1 MTSKK
6 STYITPA
13 CLLLLLMMV
22 ALQGCG
28 LGEKRSSCLSTKP
41 LGFGVL
47 ALITL
52 NGENQNIQVAVYE
65 GTMENN
71 TLRYEK
77 KLNQYVRELW
87 LETNKQYTVI
97 AYYKKDGKTYQVV
110 SGIEMS
116 VSQSGRCYYV
126 SNTVIDLRL
135 KD

>member
-13 CLLLLLMMV
+13 YLLLLLMMV

-28 LGEKRSSCLSTKP
+28 LGEKRSNCLSTKP

-52 NGENQNIQVAVYE
+52 NEENQNIQVAVYE

-77 KLNQYVRELW
+77 KLNRYSRELW

-97 AYYKKDGKTYQVV
+97 AYYQKDGKTYQVV

-116 VSQSGRCYYV
+116 VSQSGKCYYV

>member
-1 MTSKK
+1 
-6 STYITPA
+6 
-13 CLLLLLMMV
+13 
-22 ALQGCG
+22 
-28 LGEKRSSCLSTKP
+28 
-41 LGFGVL
+41 VL

-52 NGENQNIQVAVYE
+52 NEENQNIQVAVYE

-77 KLNQYVRELW
+77 KLNRYSRELW

-116 VSQSGRCYYV
+116 VSQSGKCYYV

>member
-6 STYITPA
+6 TIFVYPVYP
-13 CLLLLLMMV
+13 LLLVLIL

-28 LGEKRSSCLSTKP
+28 LGENRSSCLSTQP

-52 NGENQNIQVAVYE
+52 NSQNQNITVAVYE

-77 KLNQYVRELW
+77 KLNKYSRELW

-116 VSQSGRCYYV
+116 VSQSGRCYHV